1 MKIINYPN
9 GKTVK
14 IENKDTKVD
23 HRKKENKTERQ
34 KLLEHV
40 IKANMGMSF
49 EKDIS
54 TTCDFYR
61 ARNIA
66 NIYKRPTP
74 IRIVKMSKEKV
85 GRIDEAY
92 FEAKSTTDYV
102 GIYKGKYIDFECKE
116 TIHKSIPYKMI
127 RPQQYSHLKSVI
139 SLGGI
144 GFFLFS
150 FKSYDEV
157 YLVKAETI
165 LEEINKKNHPG
176 FNLDFVSKNGYK
188 LKRGYNPPYNLIEV
202 IEIAFNDLLS

>member
-1 MKIINYPN
+1 MRIINYPN
-9 GKTVK
+9 GKKVEVK
-14 IENKDTKVD
+14 AKPIKIDR
-23 HRKKENKTERQ
+23 RKKENKTEEQ
-34 KLLEHV
+34 KIKEHV
-40 IKANMGMSF
+40 LKANMGMSF

-54 TTCDFYR
+54 KTCDYYR
-61 ARNIA
+61 AIGVA

-74 IRIVKMSKEKV
+74 IRIVKMSKEKI

-92 FEAKSTTDYV
+92 FESKSTTDYV

-127 RPQQYSHLKSVI
+127 REQQYTHLKSI
-139 SLGGI
+139 LSLGGI

-165 LEEINKKNHPG
+165 LEEVSKKNHPG
-176 FNLDFVSKNGYK
+176 FNLEFVSNNGYK

-202 IEIAFNDLLS
+202 IEVAFKDLLN